1 MPAGTDFA
9 ITTLGCAMPSS
20 KQLKP
25 SREPGGRPMIKRSNA

>member
-20 KQLKP
+20 EQLKHHA
-25 SREPGGRPMIKRSNA
+25 SRAAGR